1 MAWLPDVSDEEMPPE
16 LHDTVAAQLKA
27 YGVVLNSTRQA
38 AHVPAVALGTGAM
51 SRAFS
56 RSGKVSRRLSLLL
69 NLRVAAIVG
78 CPL

>member
-1 MAWLPDVSDEEMPPE
+1 MAWLPEVADDEMPEE
-16 LHDTVAAQLKA
+16 LADTVAAQRKV
-27 YGVVLNSTRQA
+27 YGEVLNSTRLS
-38 AHVPAVALGTGAM
+38 AHVPHIALGSGAM

-56 RSGKVSRRLSLLL
+56 RSGRTPRQLTNLL